1 MSNKI
6 QDEESV
12 LLYLS
17 SEHSTHKSDD
27 GHRFTVN
34 IGNTT
39 FVEKASGITPC
50 KIIIGNLFPNIN
62 AYKSYMVVNGTTYTW
77 TVGQYTASELTTVV
91 TTAISPQSSTLTLTN
106 DRFVLTL
113 TSGAPRTYSATSDT
127 WDLLGWN
134 WRTLTPSVVPGEYYM
149 TITNGFPQTAPYPPS
164 MFGERLVHISCD
176 RLAHGNLVHGADGKL
191 YDVMATIPLGDV
203 PYGSSKVWEP
213 ADAILY
219 DVDYKYTNSLSSS
232 LDFQLFDSKMR
243 PLPYPLNHHVQMVL
257 KVYHKEHRS

>member
-50 KIIIGNLFPNIN
+50 KIIIGNLFPN
-62 AYKSYMVVNGTTYTW
+62 VNEYRNSISIAGTPYTW
-77 TVGQYTASELTTVV
+77 PVGQYTASELVTAV
-91 TTAISPQSSTLTLTN
+91 TTAITPEDATLTYTN
-106 DRFVLTL
+106 DRFVLAL
-113 TSGAPRTYSATSDT
+113 TASLKTFSATKDV
-127 WDLLGWN
+127 WDMLGWD
-134 WRTLTPSVVPGEYYM
+134 WRQLPISATPGEYFFV
-149 TITNGFPQTAPYPPS
+149 IFPNFPVTAPYPPS

-176 RLAHGNLVHGADGKL
+176 RLAHGNLIHGSDGKL